1 MDKKIINKA
10 KTKKKVPIFQLPT
23 KDNKSIKSKKKKHLF
38 SRKTKKKLIKKKNKY
53 PCLPPIAREMSS
65 SQES

>member
-10 KTKKKVPIFQLPT
+10 KTKKKVPTFQLPT
-23 KDNKSIKSKKKKHLF
+23 KDIKSIKPKKKKHFF
-38 SRKTKKKLIKKKNKY
+38 SRKTKKKSVKKKNKY
-53 PCLPPIAREMSS
+53 PCLPLIAREMSS